1 MKKNLTI
8 EERANLTKTQIDLRI
23 EAGENIDPREEVVV
37 GNETEDSVF
46 AEADAKRS
54 AGYGEHRVRLLP
66 GKENRTVVKSIQV
79 VKNGVITETKP
90 YVQLTFGDV
99 ETGAKIVKKFY
110 AGMVEGLRRNIN
122 KEYDGVAEPMLTS
135 EMLDF
140 VTDHT
145 ISVWTRWDREYN
157 KVEMDFFDYV
167 AWQKYKAERAQMSAS
182 ARKSSGT
189 NRATENKAT
198 R

>member
-23 EAGENIDPREEVVV
+23 EAGENIDPREEVAV
-37 GNETEDSVF
+37 GNETEDSIF
-46 AEADAKRS
+46 AEADSRRS
-54 AGYGEHRVRLLP
+54 AGYGEHRVMLMP
-66 GKENRTVVKSIQV
+66 GKENRTVVKSVQV
-79 VKNGVITETKP
+79 IKNGVITETKP
-90 YVQLTFGDV
+90 YVQLRFVDV
-99 ETGAKIVKKFY
+99 LTGAKIEKKFY

-140 VTDHT
+140 ITT
-145 ISVWTRWDREYN
+145 YPISVWTRWDREYN
-157 KVEMDFFDYV
+157 KVEVDFYDYV

-189 NRATENKAT
+189 NRVTENKAT